1 MLHFSARVSSA
12 CIAALVLLTA
22 SAAFA
27 KNKDKDSDK
36 GEPALTAPEPDS
48 MGRVHFG
55 PATGEGLGRV
65 TVKAPAS
72 EGVRV
77 FLDGRYFGRA
87 PLTIY
92 SVPKGDYIVEGQYS
106 DGKSQSRPVS
116 VSENEEQTVELTG
129 PKAEGAGE
137 GGAKQGVFSGEISPQ
152 RLQVTKILLLTG
164 GVALVFGV
172 TFGILEMRDESNYNS
187 ATNQQ
192 DRDNITTRGKR
203 DAALANVGYILA
215 GASLIGAAIAGYPLV
230 VKPTAEKPMAL
241 MVMPVAAPGL
251 TGGALSLRF

>member
-22 SAAFA
+22 SAALA
-27 KNKDKDSDK
+27 KNKDKDKDS
-36 GEPALTAPEPDS
+36 EPALTAPEPDS

-92 SVPKGDYIVEGQYS
+92 SVPKGDYIVEGQYA

-129 PKAEGAGE
+129 AKPEGAG
-137 GGAKQGVFSGEISPQ
+137 GGAKQGMFSGEISPQ
-152 RLQVTKILLLTG
+152 RLMVTKVLLVTG
-164 GVALVFGV
+164 AAALVFGV
-172 TFGILEMRDESNYNS
+172 TFGILEMNEESNYNN
-187 ATNQQ
+187 AKTQAE
-192 DRDNITTRGKR
+192 RDSITPTGKR
-203 DAALANVGYILA
+203 DAALANVGYIVA

-230 VKPTAEKPMAL
+230 VKPTTEKPMAL
-241 MVMPVAAPGL
+241 TVFPVAAPGL

>member
-27 KNKDKDSDK
+27 KNKDKDSEK

-87 PLTIY
+87 PITIY
-92 SVPKGDYIVEGQYS
+92 SVPKGDYIVEGQFS

-116 VSENEEQTVELTG
+116 VGENEEASVELNG
-129 PKAEGAGE
+129 AKPEGADV
-137 GGAKQGVFSGEISPQ
+137 AKQGMFSGEISPQ
-152 RLQVTKILLLTG
+152 RLLVTKVLLITG
-164 GVALVFGV
+164 GAALVFGV
-172 TFGILEMRDESNYNS
+172 TFGILEMRDESNYN
-187 ATNQQ
+187 AAKTQPE
-192 DRDNITTRGKR
+192 RDNITTTGKR
-203 DAALANVGYILA
+203 DAALANVGYIVA

-230 VKPTAEKPMAL
+230 VKPTTEKPMAL
-241 MVMPVAAPGL
+241 SIMPVAAPGL